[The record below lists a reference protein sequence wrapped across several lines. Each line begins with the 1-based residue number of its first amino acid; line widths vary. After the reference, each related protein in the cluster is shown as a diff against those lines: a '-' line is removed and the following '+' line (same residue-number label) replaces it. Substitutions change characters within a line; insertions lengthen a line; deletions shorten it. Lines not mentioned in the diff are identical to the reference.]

1 MLIPHYLLLFWCG
14 IGGYAPVVIG
24 FNRVWKTQSIS
35 PQWALPQ
42 RACLPWMLIVAQY
55 YGALKQRM
63 TTILGLLF
71 KWRQGRKGIK
81 RQVLWRVS
89 QGGRKRA
96 NKERYR
102 ALYWPIRVWLGFWPS
117 VTDVVRNVV
126 FLKVV
131 SKLFCEIFCFRV
143 IRGGILPGVL
153 GDEQVAV
160 YSRNLFRCFEV

>member
-1 MLIPHYLLLFWCG
+1 MLIPHYLLLFWYG

-71 KWRQGRKGIK
+71 K
-81 RQVLWRVS
+81 
-89 QGGRKRA
+89 
-96 NKERYR
+96 
-102 ALYWPIRVWLGFWPS
+102 
-117 VTDVVRNVV
+117 
-126 FLKVV
+126 
-131 SKLFCEIFCFRV
+131 
-143 IRGGILPGVL
+143 
-153 GDEQVAV
+153 
-160 YSRNLFRCFEV
+160 